1 MRNGHDR
8 ALSQRRNG
16 KLKLFWGETVNSCP
30 KIFYLFFKKTI
41 DKSP

>member
-16 KLKLFWGETVNSCP
+16 KLKLFWDEAVNSHP
-30 KIFYLFFKKTI
+30 NFFYFF
-41 DKSP
+41 